1 MMRPP
6 LGLISQASA
15 ITSNVRRR
23 YFEYLRITYSTSPVS
38 PFVPRMLSAGPMRL
52 YSSSSFGQLASDTN
66 KHSSTSESK
75 YKNEDASRAELWN
88 QMLNT
93 IIVEPR
99 ENPTDGTSSSYLPK
113 STLSHSR
120 VPSGAP
126 RRDGSSNVSSM
137 VEQLDTEFRDRPTFG
152 LPKPCTPT
160 TGRSLSMT
168 STYNNTSATLY
179 RQLSQIL
186 NRNNVR
192 RELRLNERYE
202 KPNQMRRRK
211 RSERHRRRFADMVRK
226 KVQLVRALPLRVFF
240 FSRLTLTD
248 YDAEST

>member
-6 LGLISQASA
+6 LGLISQASR
-15 ITSNVRRR
+15 ITSNVRRMH
-23 YFEYLRITYSTSPVS
+23 FEYLCIARSTPPVS
-38 PFVPRMLSAGPMRL
+38 LFVPRMLSAGPMRL
-52 YSSSSFGQLASDTN
+52 YSSPTIGQLASDTN
-66 KHSSTSESK
+66 KHASTSERKSK
-75 YKNEDASRAELWN
+75 NDDASRAELWN

-99 ENPTDGTSSSYLPK
+99 EKSTDGTSSSYLPK
-113 STLSHSR
+113 STSSHSR
-120 VPSGAP
+120 VSSGAP
-126 RRDGSSNVSSM
+126 RRDGSSSVSSM
-137 VEQLDTEFRDRPTFG
+137 VEQLDAEFRDRPTFG

-226 KVQLVRALPLRVFF
+226 KVQLVRVLPLRDLFF
-240 FSRLTLTD
+240 KANTLRL
-248 YDAEST
+248 

>member
-1 MMRPP
+1 M
-6 LGLISQASA
+6 
-15 ITSNVRRR
+15 
-23 YFEYLRITYSTSPVS
+23 
-38 PFVPRMLSAGPMRL
+38 
-52 YSSSSFGQLASDTN
+52 
-66 KHSSTSESK
+66 
-75 YKNEDASRAELWN
+75 
-88 QMLNT
+88 
-93 IIVEPR
+93 
-99 ENPTDGTSSSYLPK
+99 
-113 STLSHSR
+113 
-120 VPSGAP
+120 PSGAP
-126 RRDGSSNVSSM
+126 RRDDSSNVSSM
-137 VEQLDTEFRDRPTFG
+137 VEQLDAEFRDRPTFG

-226 KVQLVRALPLRVFF
+226 KVQLVRVLPLRVFF
-240 FSRLTLTD
+240 FFSFQG
-248 YDAEST
+248 